1 MVHKIGHR
9 ETLGRP
15 DCPDCKGYGYV
26 NVEPEK
32 RDMGN
37 GKIKEFPRVAP
48 CTCRGGVKPPPV
60 VTENMKLDA
69 QNRASGER
77 DS

>member
-1 MVHKIGHR
+1 MAHKIGHR
-9 ETLGRP
+9 ETLGRA

-26 NVEPEK
+26 NVEPER

-37 GKIKEFPRVAP
+37 GKFKEFPKVAP
-48 CTCRGGVKPPPV
+48 CACRGGSKPPAASGDVKP
-60 VTENMKLDA
+60 DA
-69 QNRASGER
+69 QMRASGEH